1 MKKAQLYDK
10 AEAMYVED
18 LYTFDKIATELS
30 CSERTIRTW
39 ATEGRWSEKRVN
51 VQNSRAS
58 LTDDV
63 RDIAVLLAAKIKGQ
77 LEDEIEPSPHILNAF
92 TRMASS
98 LIRVREYDKSEEAD
112 ASAKLPDDD
121 LRRSAKAAFAELFK
135 QDISL

>member
-18 LYTFDKIATELS
+18 LYTFDKVAAELS

-39 ATEGRWSEKRVN
+39 AVDGRWSEKRVN
-51 VQNSRAS
+51 VQNSRVS

-63 RDIAVLLAAKIKGQ
+63 RDIAVLLAHRIKIQ

-98 LIRVREYDKSEEAD
+98 LVRVREYDKMEEVD

-121 LRRSAKAAFAELFK
+121 LRRSAKAAFADLFK
-135 QDISL
+135 EDINL